1 MELMLAECFGK
12 WPMLGHNSVQLLRE
26 WSCSLASSAA
36 WHSCVLSTSV
46 SQDDALYF
54 GGDQH
59 SRASYSRGKQECFS
73 LLCIHGLLADGICV
87 S

>member
-12 WPMLGHNSVQLLRE
+12 WPMLGHNSVQLLWGRSRS
-26 WSCSLASSAA
+26 WASSAVR
-36 WHSCVLSTSV
+36 HSCVLSTSA

-59 SRASYSRGKQECFS
+59 SRAFYSRGKQ
-73 LLCIHGLLADGICV
+73 
-87 S
+87 